1 MVGKTG
7 LKDAKEAR
15 TVAIA
20 LIVLI
25 IVLAI
30 SAYFA
35 MPMLAE
41 FNQTHLAPGIG
52 LKGAAVWAFLAT
64 MVVLIIFAVAAGD
77 GLLGEL
83 QFMLAG
89 FFAFF
94 LVLWLL
100 IAWVF

>member
-1 MVGKTG
+1 MIGKTG
-7 LKDAKEAR
+7 SKDAKEAR
-15 TVAIA
+15 AVAVA
-20 LIVLI
+20 LIVLVI
-25 IVLAI
+25 ALAI
-30 SAYFA
+30 GAYFA

-52 LKGAAVWAFLAT
+52 LKAAAVWAFLAT
-64 MVVLIIFAVAAGD
+64 MVVLIVFAVAAGD

-83 QFMLAG
+83 QFMLVG

-100 IAWVF
+100 IAWAL